1 VMRTH
6 PSGAR
11 APSRHPRGRM
21 RPPRGATHPRG
32 QCVPPRLLLAH
43 YGR

>member
-1 VMRTH
+1 MRTH

-11 APSRHPRGRM
+11 APLRYPHGRM
-21 RPPRGATHPRG
+21 RPIRGATHSRG
-32 QCVPPRLLLAH
+32 QRIPPGLLLAQ